1 MTAVSRRPEP
11 FAGAWGSSSW
21 ERFSV
26 DVHELIRRAA
36 AAGLLPGVAVTDAV
50 QQDPPSALRRL
61 ALGAPTVGDDEL
73 LGCPVEGGRMLCIR
87 SPASQAVD
95 RVANAL
101 AVDRDCVTT
110 RLGTESL
117 LAMVRNV
124 PHRAGEDRSRRAAR
138 RIAARVHRLI
148 DNAAVGISHSVSGIA
163 CISGAARDAVAAAD
177 LASAGASKTVE
188 CDASWASLALLRI
201 QCLVREGVVDPP
213 PVKALRE
220 YDVLRGTEFAKTL
233 AVWLALNQD
242 TRLAADALA
251 IHPNTLRYRL
261 RRASELS
268 GIDLQDPAQR
278 LVVQIVLAA

>member
-1 MTAVSRRPEP
+1 MTAVSPSPEP
-11 FAGAWGSSSW
+11 IAGGLGHSSW
-21 ERFSV
+21 QRFSV

-36 AAGLLPGVAVTDAV
+36 AAGLLPGVSVTDAV

-61 ALGAPTVGDDEL
+61 ALGAPVVGDDEL

-87 SPASQAVD
+87 LPASQGVD
-95 RVANAL
+95 RLVTAL
-101 AVDRDCVTT
+101 AVDRECVIT
-110 RLGTESL
+110 RWGSESL

-138 RIAARVHRLI
+138 RIAACVHRLS
-148 DNAAVGISHSVSGIA
+148 DDAAVGISHSVSGIA
-163 CISGAARDAVAAAD
+163 GISGAARDAVAAAD
-177 LASAGASKTVE
+177 LAAAGASKTVE
-188 CDASWASLALLRI
+188 CDSSWASLAVLRV

-220 YDVLRGTEFAKTL
+220 YDVARGTEFAKTL
-233 AVWLALNQD
+233 AVWLSLNQD
-242 TRLAADALA
+242 ARLAADALA

-278 LVVQIVLAA
+278 LIVQIVLAA